1 MESVGVREIRQNVS
15 AYLRRVE
22 EGETFQVT
30 DRGRPVA
37 VLSGTEEALRSGVAG
52 LIEQLVAA
60 GVYRDLEDALADGVD
75 TLARRLRRELVDRA
89 TVEGYRRV
97 PSEPD
102 PWIEEAAAAAAR
114 ELEPW

>member
-1 MESVGVREIRQNVS
+1 MREIRQNVS

-37 VLSGTEEALRSGVAG
+37 VLSGTDDALRQGVAD
-52 LIEQLVAA
+52 LIERLVEA
-60 GVYRDLEDALADGVD
+60 GVYRDVEDALAGGVES
-75 TLARRLRRELVDRA
+75 LARRLRKELVDRA
-89 TVEGYRRV
+89 TVEGYGRV

-102 PWIEEAAAAAAR
+102 PWIEEAADRAAR